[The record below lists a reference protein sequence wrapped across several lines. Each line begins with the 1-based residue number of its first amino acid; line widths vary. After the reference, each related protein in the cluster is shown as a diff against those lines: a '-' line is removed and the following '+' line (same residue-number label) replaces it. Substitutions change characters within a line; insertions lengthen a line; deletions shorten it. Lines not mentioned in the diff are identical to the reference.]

1 MVARKF
7 QVLHD
12 ASNFDVDHDTD
23 DGLEVSLSLS
33 LQPYPLSLYLSVNC
47 LVIVEVNGDRIVSTD
62 SDLVDISEKL
72 RLVSID
78 EEDNKEEA
86 LLFVGEIRS
95 CVDQVRLYEDPVR
108 QEDARKT
115 VPIEELE
122 EKALVSLAKEGNFNP
137 SKTEQDH
144 AFLLQLLF
152 WFNHSFRWV
161 YSPPPCDGCGRETI
175 KQGTDA
181 PLPSELRFRCSQVE
195 IYRCNFCS
203 GVTRF
208 PRYNDPSKLIETRRG
223 RCGEWANCFTFYC
236 RVLATIPAWKKA
248 TKWCRINLFCDLV
261 LDFTDH
267 VWTECFSQFLGRW
280 IHLDACNAWYDNPLL
295 YEKGWK
301 KKLNYVIA
309 IAKDGVYDVTK
320 RYTKKWHEVLSRRN
334 IITESAL
341 SSVLN
346 NITKDCRRGFT
357 SHVLSILD
365 DRDEKERQ
373 ALEEDLHSTDDS
385 SISLP
390 GRQSGDEQWRK
401 SRLEFGSDENCS
413 LSCSSC
419 PVRVCVDEHVTR
431 INDAFLPILSRF
443 VAENLPQSRAIHV
456 LEILTGVIL
465 DLQNSSFRN
474 RKASIDLYSNSSEP
488 LLPQLVSSFDEL
500 LSSLSLSHK
509 LGGDGRVDICLV
521 GNPVKT
527 SIGLPVALDALDDAI
542 HNLKNCNNF
551 SKDSLSLPLLKLNRI
566 HSGSVLAS
574 GEEIRFGI
582 ATSAFDGIRATK
594 WEEPNGA
601 RGIVNQDYS
610 LLCFGILCKV
620 DKQRHTN
627 CEGCHRHGFPE
638 PQQWRE
644 GVLELSGDFC
654 SPRHFDVNGYHP
666 NIQPARSVQDV
677 YQYVTKGGNYKEYGE
692 PPKPNQNPTPKK
704 NRTFRT
710 IIRECNTKQEYL
722 DKIKEGFPYEWAT
735 KLRYFEYSG
744 EAQFP
749 EPKPEYKP
757 IYTPSDFQVPP
768 ELQDWVNANIFTVS
782 AESYS
787 LINPG
792 ANVYDDLKWMQDL
805 TEQTYLN
812 KLNFLSMFGRIP
824 TNEDLGCPESPYI
837 SVDPHE
843 LARPVGPD
851 LLDRTVDGGRVGRG
865 IIVN

>member
-1 MVARKF
+1 MHPTSTLTTTLTMASKSLSRFLYTLTLFLYICLCKLFSCLFQVFKF
-7 QVLHD
+7 QL
-12 ASNFDVDHDTD
+12 F
-23 DGLEVSLSLS
+23 SLT
-33 LQPYPLSLYLSVNC
+33 SVPPDEQK
-47 LVIVEVNGDRIVSTD
+47 IVGVNGDRIVSTD

-78 EEDNKEEA
+78 EEDNKGSSSSSHDAELLKSDEELARLLQAEEEA
-86 LLFVGEIRS
+86 LLFQQYVAAEDKGQIEGRIRPY
-95 CVDQVRLYEDPVR
+95 VDQVRLYEDPVR
-108 QEDARKT
+108 QEAARKT

-152 WFNHSFRWV
+152 WFKHSFRWV
-161 YSPPPCDGCGRETI
+161 NSPPCDGCGRETI
-175 KQGTDA
+175 NQGTGA
-181 PLPSELRFRCSQVE
+181 PLPSELRFGGSRVE

-208 PRYNDPSKLIETRRG
+208 PRYNDPLKLIETRRG
-223 RCGEWANCFTFYC
+223 RCGEWANCFTLYC
-236 RVLATIPAWKKA
+236 RAFGYDS
-248 TKWCRINLFCDLV
+248 RLV

-280 IHLDACNAWYDNPLL
+280 IHLDPCEGVYDKPLL
-295 YEKGWK
+295 YEKGWN

-341 SSVLN
+341 STVLN

-390 GRQSGDEQWRK
+390 GRQSGDKQWRK

-443 VAENLPQSRAIHV
+443 VAENLPQSRAIQV
-456 LEILTGVIL
+456 LEILKGVIL

-474 RKASIDLYSNSSEP
+474 RKASIDLYLNSSEP

-509 LGGDGRVDICLV
+509 VGTDGRVDICLA

-527 SIGLPVALDALDDAI
+527 SIGLPVALDALDDTI

-566 HSGSVLAS
+566 HSGLVLAS
-574 GEEIRFGI
+574 GEEIPFGI

-601 RGIVNQDYS
+601 RGCWIMYKVSDNQKHKLAAYELMSANDA
-610 LLCFGILCKV
+610 
-620 DKQRHTN
+620 
-627 CEGCHRHGFPE
+627 PE
-638 PQQWRE
+638 RDPMDW
-644 GVLELSGDFC
+644 VLEGSNDGGSTWHLLDERISQMFGGRFQRRTFKVASIDLLSDFF
-654 SPRHFDVNGYHP
+654 RFRFLAVRDVN
-666 NIQPARSVQDV
+666 S
-677 YQYVTKGGNYKEYGE
+677 TS
-692 PPKPNQNPTPKK
+692 
-704 NRTFRT
+704 RTQIGSIDF
-710 IIRECNTKQEYL
+710 
-722 DKIKEGFPYEWAT
+722 
-735 KLRYFEYSG
+735 YS
-744 EAQFP
+744 A
-749 EPKPEYKP
+749 
-757 IYTPSDFQVPP
+757 S
-768 ELQDWVNANIFTVS
+768 S
-782 AESYS
+782 
-787 LINPG
+787 
-792 ANVYDDLKWMQDL
+792 
-805 TEQTYLN
+805 
-812 KLNFLSMFGRIP
+812 
-824 TNEDLGCPESPYI
+824 
-837 SVDPHE
+837 
-843 LARPVGPD
+843 
-851 LLDRTVDGGRVGRG
+851 
-865 IIVN
+865 